1 MEETI
6 QLAGQEEKKVTF
18 NTLYRLVEDEYHML
32 STGGNGQRVILIDM
46 MGKMDA
52 LRPEVETDEEA
63 VVGMILEDWE
73 RRYEEMRIPR
83 FRSEQGMLL
92 RLIDTAKSAS

>member
-1 MEETI
+1 MEQTT
-6 QLAGQEEKKVTF
+6 QLAGQEETKVTF
-18 NTLYRLVEDEYHML
+18 NKLYRLVEDEYHML
-32 STGGNGQRVILIDM
+32 GTGGNGQRVILIDM
-46 MGKMDA
+46 MGKMDT
-52 LRPEVETDEEA
+52 LRPEAETDEEA

>member
-1 MEETI
+1 MEQTT
-6 QLAGQEEKKVTF
+6 QLAGQKETKVTF

-32 STGGNGQRVILIDM
+32 GAGGNGQRVILIDM
-46 MGKMDA
+46 MGKMDT

-63 VVGMILEDWE
+63 VVGMVLEDWE

>member
-1 MEETI
+1 MELTTQLSGQKET
-6 QLAGQEEKKVTF
+6 KVTF

-32 STGGNGQRVILIDM
+32 GAGGNGQRVILIDM

-52 LRPEVETDEEA
+52 MRPEVETDEEA
-63 VVGMILEDWE
+63 VVGMVLEDWE

>member
-1 MEETI
+1 MEQTT
-6 QLAGQEEKKVTF
+6 QLAGQEKTKVTF
-18 NTLYRLVEDEYHML
+18 KTLYRLVEDEYHML
-32 STGGNGQRVILIDM
+32 GAGGNGQRVILIDM

-52 LRPEVETDEEA
+52 LRSEVETDEEA

-83 FRSEQGMLL
+83 FRSEQSMLL

>member
-1 MEETI
+1 MEQTT
-6 QLAGQEEKKVTF
+6 QLAGQEETKVTF
-18 NTLYRLVEDEYHML
+18 DQLYRLVEDEYHML
-32 STGGNGQRVILIDM
+32 GTGGNGQRVILIDM
-46 MGKMDA
+46 MGAMDR

-63 VVGMILEDWE
+63 VVQMIQEDWQ

-92 RLIDTAKSAS
+92 RLIDAVKSMS

>member
-1 MEETI
+1 MEQTK
-6 QLAGQEEKKVTF
+6 QLAGKEETKVTF
-18 NTLYRLVEDEYHML
+18 NSLYRLVEDEYHML
-32 STGGNGQRVILIDM
+32 GAGGNGQRVILIDM

-63 VVGMILEDWE
+63 VVGMILEDWQQ
-73 RRYEEMRIPR
+73 RYEQMRIPR

-92 RLIDTAKSAS
+92 RLIDTAKSVS

>member
-1 MEETI
+1 MEQTT
-6 QLAGQEEKKVTF
+6 QLAGQEETKVTF
-18 NTLYRLVEDEYHML
+18 NTLYRLVEEEYHML
-32 STGGNGQRVILIDM
+32 GTGGNGQRVILIDM

-52 LRPEVETDEEA
+52 WRPEVETDEEA
-63 VVGMILEDWE
+63 VVGMILEDWG

-83 FRSEQGMLL
+83 FRSEQCMLL

>member
-1 MEETI
+1 MEQTT
-6 QLAGQEEKKVTF
+6 QLAGQEEKNVTF
-18 NTLYRLVEDEYHML
+18 NTLYRLVEEEYHML
-32 STGGNGQRVILIDM
+32 GTGGNRQRVILIDM

-52 LRPEVETDEEA
+52 MRPEVETDEEA